1 MAFKRNKFMH
11 KNIMAKGYSGYAL
24 STIAIDQDSRN
35 KLLHFSKLES
45 LPNGTRPPNSFLI
58 AQRNGA
64 MSSRGDISSLSVYS
78 NLAGGR
84 NLEAIESGTLTTN
97 NPVLDRIVS
106 MIMST
111 TSIVTTSSELSAA
124 LQLIANSSS
133 VLSYDVLLGAIFS
146 VTANAN
152 GSANGSPFLTALANI
167 DAQAGGP
174 TPLSPEAL
182 ADFLWNAMVTDY
194 QLEGSFGK
202 KLTEALASVGG
213 GDPASIANE
222 ILDRGVLTTAKFIAL
237 K

>member
-1 MAFKRNKFMH
+1 MAFKRNKFMC
-11 KNIMAKGYSGYAL
+11 KNIMAMGYSGYAL
-24 STIAIDQDSRN
+24 STLAINQDSRN

-64 MSSRGDISSLSVYS
+64 MSSRGDTSSLDVYS

-106 MIMST
+106 MICST
-111 TSIVTTSSELSAA
+111 GSLVTTSADLSAA
-124 LQLIANSSS
+124 LLLLASSS
-133 VLSYDVLLGAIFS
+133 ASITYDALLGAIFS
-146 VTANAN
+146 VTAESIAS
-152 GSANGSPFLTALANI
+152 GSGNPFLSALANI
-167 DAQAGGP
+167 EAEAGGP
-174 TPLSPEAL
+174 SPLSPEGL
-182 ADFLWNAMVTDY
+182 AEFLWNAMVNDY

-213 GDPASIANE
+213 GDPVSIADE
-222 ILDRGVLTTAKFIAL
+222 IMDRGVLTTTKFIAL